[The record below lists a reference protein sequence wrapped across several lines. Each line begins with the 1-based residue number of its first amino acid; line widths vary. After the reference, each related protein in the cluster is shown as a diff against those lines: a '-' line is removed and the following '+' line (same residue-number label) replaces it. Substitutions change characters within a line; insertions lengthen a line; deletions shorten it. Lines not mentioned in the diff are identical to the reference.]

1 MPFPAKRKRIV
12 SKTLGLTPRF
22 LLLFRLISFTIAI
35 VVTNVTL
42 VLKALS
48 MAQNFSNENSEYTL
62 QVSEFAALCNTTRD
76 TLRYYY
82 EQNIL
87 VPWKN
92 PKNGYHYYSSA
103 QIGSFFFIT
112 TLRQTGCSIAEIGKI
127 IHNLS
132 RDGIEELAN
141 TKIREMQHEAFLI
154 TKKISALQLGMWIL
168 GKYNS
173 HKPGTPFVD
182 VMPPMSVFSSPIS
195 DKDSSFHAGDIAA
208 DIAAHITK
216 TSRDDSLPMF
226 PAGVTIDYD
235 DLVAGKYAYNKL
247 ISLSFLPADNIGTF
261 PLPGSKAVLC
271 YQDNNAPDIEKTYR
285 KMLSLINKNKFKAVS
300 DLYSISLINL
310 YDDARNHTYFK
321 YLFICVE

>member
-1 MPFPAKRKRIV
+1 MSSSEINTGDHA
-12 SKTLGLTPRF
+12 
-22 LLLFRLISFTIAI
+22 
-35 VVTNVTL
+35 
-42 VLKALS
+42 
-48 MAQNFSNENSEYTL
+48 EYTL
-62 QVSEFAALCNTTRD
+62 RVSEFASLCNTTRD

-82 EQNIL
+82 EQGIL

-112 TLRQTGCSIAEIGKI
+112 TLRQTGCSITEISKV

-173 HKPGTPFVD
+173 HKKGIPFID
-182 VMPPMSVFSSPIS
+182 MIPPMSVFSTPIGNR
-195 DKDSSFHAGDIAA
+195 DSSFHTGDIAS
-208 DIAAHITK
+208 DISAHIRR
-216 TSRDDSLPMF
+216 TSLDDSLPMF
-226 PAGVTIDYD
+226 PAGVTIDYN
-235 DLVAGKYAYNKL
+235 DLVAGKYVYNKI
-247 ISLSFLPADNIGTF
+247 ISLSFLPSDNIGTF

-271 YQDNNAPDIEKTYR
+271 YQDSNSTDIEKTYR
-285 KMLSLINKNKFKAVS
+285 KMLKEISKNGLKACS

-310 YDDARNHTYFK
+310 YDNSRNHTYFK
-321 YLFICVE
+321 YLFICVSASD

>member
-1 MPFPAKRKRIV
+1 MSAEQNNL
-12 SKTLGLTPRF
+12 SK
-22 LLLFRLISFTIAI
+22 
-35 VVTNVTL
+35 
-42 VLKALS
+42 
-48 MAQNFSNENSEYTL
+48 NSVYTL
-62 QVSEFAALCNTTRD
+62 QVSEFASLCNTTRD

-82 EQNIL
+82 EQGIL

-92 PKNGYHYYSSA
+92 PKNGYHYYSPA

-112 TLRQTGCSIAEIGKI
+112 TLRQTGCSISEIGKI

-168 GKYNS
+168 GKYTS
-173 HKPGTPFVD
+173 HKPGVPFVD
-182 VMPPMSVFSSPIS
+182 VMPPMSVYSSPIS
-195 DKDSSFHAGDIAA
+195 DKDSSYHTGDIAE
-208 DIAAHITK
+208 DISAHISR
-216 TSRDDSLPMF
+216 TSHDDSLPMF
-226 PAGVTIDYD
+226 PAGVTIDYN
-235 DLVAGKYAYNKL
+235 DLASGKYVYNNI

-271 YQDNNAPDIEKTYR
+271 YQDNNTPDIEKTYR
-285 KMLSLINKNKFKAVS
+285 KMLSLMNKKGFKAVS

-310 YDDARNHTYFK
+310 YDDAKNHTYFK